1 MKRALIVDDIKENLY
16 LLESLLKGNG
26 YATVTAN
33 NGAEALGLAMKDPP
47 DIIIADILMPVMDGY
62 TLCREWKKMNVLK
75 NIPFVFY
82 TATYTH
88 PKDGEFALS
97 LGADRFIIKP
107 QEPEN
112 FMAIIEQVL
121 NEFRIGKIQASKPA
135 ESSEVAMLKEYN
147 ETLIRKMEDRMQ
159 KSDDAEK
166 KIRIYATQ
174 LETEIEH
181 RKQVEKAIQQ
191 SEEKYRHIFE
201 NIQDVYYEATI
212 EGTIIEVSPSIE
224 TLSKDKYRRVELI
237 GRSIDDFYVTK
248 GSRNAFLVSLLEK
261 GSVTDFEINLKNQD
275 GSTIPCS
282 VSARMQTDANG
293 KPLKIIGSI
302 RDITERKRAEEIL
315 IENEAKYR
323 TLVTQSPDGI
333 FIMDLSGT
341 FLSVNKTMCENLKYT
356 EEEFLS
362 MKLWDIVPPGYMPI
376 HKNRL
381 ADIIK
386 GERKNEAAEYE
397 VKGKDGILHSIEV
410 LSAPYYKDKAII
422 GFQGIARD
430 VTERKRAEKELIE
443 AKNRAEESDL
453 LKSAFLANM
462 SHEVRTPLNSI
473 IGFSELLA
481 DSYFEEEQ
489 KKEFIQN
496 IITSGNSLLNII
508 SDIMDLSKMQSGQ
521 VKIRRKQLDVLKLIS
536 TVKEQFAIQAEENK
550 LELLLTYSDNN
561 EETIIFTDPERL
573 RQIFNNLMSN
583 AIKFTAE
590 GRIEIGY
597 QHKGEMIEFYV
608 KDTGIGIPEEYHKK
622 IFERFRQVETE
633 KTRKYGGNGLGL
645 AITKNL
651 VELMGGKIWIESE
664 TGKGSSFYFTVP
676 CNNGLEET
684 NGI

>member
-26 YATVTAN
+26 YATVSAC
-33 NGAEALGLAMKDPP
+33 NGAEALGLALKDPP

-62 TLCREWKKMNVLK
+62 TLCREWKKDNVLK

-97 LGADRFIIKP
+97 LGADKFIIKP

-112 FMAIIEQVL
+112 FMSIIEQVL
-121 NEFRIGKIQASKPA
+121 SEFRNGKIQSSKPVD
-135 ESSEVAMLKEYN
+135 SSEVAMLKEYN
-147 ETLIRKMEDRMQ
+147 ETLIRKMEDRML
-159 KSDDAEK
+159 KSEEAEK

-174 LETEIEH
+174 LENEIEH
-181 RKQVEKAIQQ
+181 RKQVEKVIQQ
-191 SEEKYRHIFE
+191 SEEKYRRIFE
-201 NIQDVYYEATI
+201 NVQDVYYEATI

-224 TLSKDKYRRVELI
+224 ILSKGGYHRDDLI
-237 GRSIDDFYVTK
+237 GKSMNDFYSVT
-248 GSRNAFLVSLLEK
+248 GSRNTLLVSLQER
-261 GSVTDFEINLKNQD
+261 GSVTDFEVNLKNRD
-275 GSTIPCS
+275 GSIVPCS
-282 VSARMQTDANG
+282 ISAKIQFNTNG
-293 KPLKIIGSI
+293 RPSKIIGSM
-302 RDITERKRAEEIL
+302 RDITERKRVEEIL

-333 FIMDLSGT
+333 FIVDLSGT

-362 MKLWDIVPPGYMPI
+362 MKLWDIVPQEYMSI

-381 ADIIK
+381 ADILK
-386 GERKNEAAEYE
+386 GERKNETAEYE
-397 VKGKDGILHSIEV
+397 VKGKDEILHSIEV
-410 LSAPYYKDKAII
+410 LSAPFYKDKVII

-443 AKNRAEESDL
+443 AKNKAEESDR

-489 KKEFIQN
+489 KKEFIQA

-508 SDIMDLSKMQSGQ
+508 SDIMDLSKMQSGE
-521 VKIRRKQLDVLKLIS
+521 VKIRRKQINVLKFISSIKEQFIFQADEKKLELKLIC
-536 TVKEQFAIQAEENK
+536 ADDDEEK
-550 LELLLTYSDNN
+550 
-561 EETIIFTDPERL
+561 IIFADPERL
-573 RQIFNNLMSN
+573 SQILNNLISN
-583 AIKFTAE
+583 AIKFTMN
-590 GRIEIGY
+590 GGIDIGY
-597 QHKGEMIEFYV
+597 QTKGKMVEFYV
-608 KDTGIGIPEEYHKK
+608 KDTGIGIPEEYHEK
-622 IFERFRQVETE
+622 IFERFRQVETST
-633 KTRKYGGNGLGL
+633 TRKFGGNGLGL
-645 AITKNL
+645 AISKNL
-651 VELMGGKIWIESE
+651 VELMGGRIWIESE
-664 TGKGSSFYFTVP
+664 TDKGSVFYFTIP
-676 CNNGLEET
+676 CDPE
-684 NGI
+684 

>member
-26 YATVTAN
+26 YATVIAS
-33 NGAEALGLAMKDPP
+33 NGAEALGLALKDPP

-62 TLCREWKKMNVLK
+62 TLCREWKKINVLK

-97 LGADRFIIKP
+97 LGADKFIIKP
-107 QEPEN
+107 QEPES
-112 FMAIIEQVL
+112 FMAIIEQVMSD
-121 NEFRIGKIQASKPA
+121 FSAHKPIVRQ
-135 ESSEVAMLKEYN
+135 SSESLEITLLKEYN

-201 NIQDVYYEATI
+201 NIQDVYYESTI
-212 EGTIIEVSPSIE
+212 EGTILEVSPSIRI
-224 TLSKDKYRRVELI
+224 LSKNGYRREDLI
-237 GRSIDDFYVTK
+237 GKSINDFYFIT
-248 GSRNAFLVSLLEK
+248 GHRNALLVSLQER

-275 GSTIPCS
+275 GSNVPCS
-282 VSARMQTDANG
+282 VSAKIQFDTNG
-293 KPLKIIGSI
+293 RPFKIIGSM
-302 RDITERKRAEEIL
+302 RDITERKRADEIL

-341 FLSVNKTMCENLKYT
+341 FLSVNKTMCENLKYA
-356 EEEFLS
+356 EKEFLS
-362 MKLWDIVPPGYMPI
+362 MKLWDLVPLEYMSI

-381 ADIIK
+381 ADILK

-410 LSAPYYKDKAII
+410 LSAPYYKDKVII

-430 VTERKRAEKELIE
+430 VTERKRAEIELIE
-443 AKNRAEESDL
+443 AKNKAEESDR

-481 DSYFEEEQ
+481 DSYFDEEQ

-496 IITSGNSLLNII
+496 IITSGNSLLSII

-521 VKIRRKQLDVLKLIS
+521 VKIRRKQLDVLKFIS

-550 LELLLTYSDNN
+550 LELLLTYADNN

-597 QHKGEMIEFYV
+597 RPKGKMVEFYV
-608 KDTGIGIPEEYHKK
+608 KDTGIGIPAEYHKK

-676 CNNGLEET
+676 CNNELEET
-684 NGI
+684 SGN

>member
-26 YATVTAN
+26 YATVSAC
-33 NGAEALGLAMKDPP
+33 NGAEALGLALKDPP

-62 TLCREWKKMNVLK
+62 TLCREWKKDNVLK

-97 LGADRFIIKP
+97 LGADKFIIKP

-112 FMAIIEQVL
+112 FMSIIEQVL
-121 NEFRIGKIQASKPA
+121 SEFRNGKIQSSKPVD
-135 ESSEVAMLKEYN
+135 SSEVAMLKEYN
-147 ETLIRKMEDRMQ
+147 ETLIRKMEDRML
-159 KSDDAEK
+159 KSEEAEK

-174 LETEIEH
+174 LENEIEH
-181 RKQVEKAIQQ
+181 RKQVEKVIQQ
-191 SEEKYRHIFE
+191 SEEKYRRIFE
-201 NIQDVYYEATI
+201 NVQDVYYEATI

-224 TLSKDKYRRVELI
+224 ILSKGGYHRDDLI
-237 GRSIDDFYVTK
+237 GKSMNDFYSVTE
-248 GSRNAFLVSLLEK
+248 SRNTLLVSLQER
-261 GSVTDFEINLKNQD
+261 GRVTDFEVNLKNSD
-275 GSTIPCS
+275 GSIVPCS
-282 VSARMQTDANG
+282 ISAKIQFNTNDR
-293 KPLKIIGSI
+293 PSKIIGSM
-302 RDITERKRAEEIL
+302 RDITERKRVEEIL

-333 FIMDLSGT
+333 FIVDLSGT

-362 MKLWDIVPPGYMPI
+362 MKLWDIVPQEYMSI

-381 ADIIK
+381 ADILK
-386 GERKNEAAEYE
+386 GERKNETAEYE
-397 VKGKDGILHSIEV
+397 VKGKDEILHSIEV
-410 LSAPYYKDKAII
+410 LSAPFYKDKVII

-443 AKNRAEESDL
+443 AKNKAEESDR

-489 KKEFIQN
+489 KKEFIQA

-508 SDIMDLSKMQSGQ
+508 SDIMDLSKMQSGE
-521 VKIRRKQLDVLKLIS
+521 VKIRRKQINVLKFISSIKEQFIFQADEKKLELKLIC
-536 TVKEQFAIQAEENK
+536 ADDDEEK
-550 LELLLTYSDNN
+550 
-561 EETIIFTDPERL
+561 IIFADPERL
-573 RQIFNNLMSN
+573 SQILNNLISN
-583 AIKFTAE
+583 AIKFTMN
-590 GRIEIGY
+590 GGIDIGY
-597 QHKGEMIEFYV
+597 QTKGKMVEFFV
-608 KDTGIGIPEEYHKK
+608 KDTGIGIPEEYHEK
-622 IFERFRQVETE
+622 IFERFRQVETST
-633 KTRKYGGNGLGL
+633 TRKFGGNGLGL
-645 AITKNL
+645 AISKNL
-651 VELMGGKIWIESE
+651 VELMGGRIWIESE
-664 TGKGSSFYFTVP
+664 TDKGSVFYFTIP
-676 CNNGLEET
+676 CDPE
-684 NGI
+684 

>member
-26 YATVTAN
+26 YATVIAS
-33 NGAEALGLAMKDPP
+33 NGAEALGLALKDPP

-62 TLCREWKKMNVLK
+62 TLCREWKKINVLK

-97 LGADRFIIKP
+97 LGADKFIIKP
-107 QEPEN
+107 QEPES
-112 FMAIIEQVL
+112 FMAIIEQVMSD
-121 NEFRIGKIQASKPA
+121 FSAHKPIVRQ
-135 ESSEVAMLKEYN
+135 SSESLEITLLKEYN

-201 NIQDVYYEATI
+201 NIQDVYYESTI
-212 EGTIIEVSPSIE
+212 EGTILEVSPSIRI
-224 TLSKDKYRRVELI
+224 LSKNGYRREDLI
-237 GRSIDDFYVTK
+237 GKSINDFYFIT
-248 GSRNAFLVSLLEK
+248 GHRNALLVSLQER

-275 GSTIPCS
+275 GSNVPCS
-282 VSARMQTDANG
+282 VSAKIQFDTNG
-293 KPLKIIGSI
+293 RPFKIIGSM
-302 RDITERKRAEEIL
+302 RDITERKRADEIL

-341 FLSVNKTMCENLKYT
+341 FLSVNKTMCENLKYA
-356 EEEFLS
+356 EKEFLS
-362 MKLWDIVPPGYMPI
+362 MKLWDLVPLEYMSI

-381 ADIIK
+381 ADILK

-410 LSAPYYKDKAII
+410 LSAPYYKDKVII

-430 VTERKRAEKELIE
+430 VTERKRAEIELIE
-443 AKNRAEESDL
+443 AKNKAEESDR

-481 DSYFEEEQ
+481 DSYFDEEQ

-496 IITSGNSLLNII
+496 IITSGNSLLSII

-521 VKIRRKQLDVLKLIS
+521 VKIRRKQLDVLKFI
-536 TVKEQFAIQAEENK
+536 
-550 LELLLTYSDNN
+550 
-561 EETIIFTDPERL
+561 
-573 RQIFNNLMSN
+573 
-583 AIKFTAE
+583 
-590 GRIEIGY
+590 
-597 QHKGEMIEFYV
+597 
-608 KDTGIGIPEEYHKK
+608 
-622 IFERFRQVETE
+622 
-633 KTRKYGGNGLGL
+633 
-645 AITKNL
+645 
-651 VELMGGKIWIESE
+651 
-664 TGKGSSFYFTVP
+664 
-676 CNNGLEET
+676 
-684 NGI
+684 

>member
-26 YATVTAN
+26 YATVTAS
-33 NGAEALGLAMKDPP
+33 NGAEALGLALKDPP

-62 TLCREWKKMNVLK
+62 TLCREWKKVNVLK

-121 NEFRIGKIQASKPA
+121 NEFRIGKIQASKPVD
-135 ESSEVAMLKEYN
+135 SSEVAMLKEYN

-201 NIQDVYYEATI
+201 NIQDVYYESTI
-212 EGTIIEVSPSIE
+212 DGTIIEVSPSIE
-224 TLSKDKYRRVELI
+224 TLSKDKYRRDDLI

-248 GSRNAFLVSLLEK
+248 GSRNAFLDSLLKK

-302 RDITERKRAEEIL
+302 RDITERKRGGEIL

-362 MKLWDIVPPGYMPI
+362 MKLWDIVPPEYMPI

-410 LSAPYYKDKAII
+410 LSAPYYKDKVII

-521 VKIRRKQLDVLKLIS
+521 VKIRRKQLNVLKLIS

-573 RQIFNNLMSN
+573 RQIFNNLLSN

-608 KDTGIGIPEEYHKK
+608 KDTGIGIPAEYHKK

-651 VELMGGKIWIESE
+651 VELMDGKIWIESE

-676 CNNGLEET
+676 CNNELEET
-684 NGI
+684 NSI